1 MQNTMRL
8 RLNDPSLMPDL
19 TAFLQR
25 GGLTVGQ
32 DGDTLLVTVFRPLN
46 APRDESA
53 DRLQILGEVRGWLSL
68 HRGARVDCLPGF

>member
-1 MQNTMRL
+1 MRL
-8 RLNDPSLMPDL
+8 RVNDPALVPEL
-19 TAFLQR
+19 KAFLQR

-46 APRDESA
+46 APRDA
-53 DRLQILGEVRGWLSL
+53 AVDRLQILAEVRGWLTL

>member
-1 MQNTMRL
+1 MRL
-8 RLNDPSLMPDL
+8 RVNDPALVPEL

-46 APRDESA
+46 APRDDAA
-53 DRLQILGEVRGWLSL
+53 DRLQILAEVRGWLTL